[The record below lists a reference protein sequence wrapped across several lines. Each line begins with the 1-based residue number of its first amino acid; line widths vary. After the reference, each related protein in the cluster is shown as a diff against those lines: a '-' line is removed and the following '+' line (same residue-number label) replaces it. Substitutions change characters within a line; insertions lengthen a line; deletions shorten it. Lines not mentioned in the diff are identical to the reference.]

1 MKDFVPYNLG
11 AKTMIRNDWLKHNS
25 FISNMLFETNNNEL
39 VFVADGTYCYC
50 QKSSNYAFQ
59 RKSCSV
65 QKSRHLVKP
74 FIICTTDGHII
85 DIIGLFEAS
94 KNVATILT
102 TILESDNDLKS
113 ILRENDIFVVDR
125 CHICSPKIKK
135 NLTHKKQINFDNLV
149 IFSNNLVI

>member
-59 RKSCSV
+59 RKSYSV
-65 QKSRHLVKP
+65 QRSPPTSDCL
-74 FIICTTDGHII
+74 FIT
-85 DIIGLFEAS
+85 
-94 KNVATILT
+94 
-102 TILESDNDLKS
+102 LKECFDYPQMK
-113 ILRENDIFVVDR
+113 L
-125 CHICSPKIKK
+125 KIKSSII
-135 NLTHKKQINFDNLV
+135 L
-149 IFSNNLVI
+149 